1 MRKLAIAMVALAVL
15 PACDYTTALVMTP
28 EIEIDSGVIGLWQ
41 SGADA
46 DPRLL
51 VLPLNPKECLVA
63 ITAEDDETMY
73 GHVCLARVGEL
84 TLAQLRWIGR
94 GSGQLPKDDQA
105 VYQYAAYTVEG
116 NTLTF
121 RLLNPD
127 VVSKDVATADALRE
141 AIEAAA
147 DDPNLFREPQT
158 LTRVSK

>member
-1 MRKLAIAMVALAVL
+1 MRKLAIAMVALAIL
-15 PACDYTTALVMTP
+15 PACDYTTALVTTP
-28 EIEIDSGVIGLWQ
+28 EIEIDSRVIGLWE

-51 VLPLNPKECLVA
+51 VLPLNPKECLAA
-63 ITAEDDETMY
+63 ITAEDDETTY

-84 TLAQLRWIGR
+84 TLAQIRWIGR
-94 GSGQLPKDDQA
+94 GSGELPEDGQA
-105 VYQYAAYTVEG
+105 VYQYAAYSVEG
-116 NTLTF
+116 DTLTF

-127 VVSKDVATADALRE
+127 VVSKEVATADALRE
-141 AIEAAA
+141 AIKAAA